1 MGMFLDFR
9 RPSREEWKYTYKGS
23 ELIAAAKAKLAEVR
37 AEYLAAQEECQRTMA
52 ASPQLYKDDK
62 VQKCREAVEKLGP
75 EMESCQVWV
84 HEFQRTPDREFIL
97 AMSDV
102 TYLNLHLTGA

>member
-1 MGMFLDFR
+1 MGMFLDYR

-23 ELIAAAKAKLAEVR
+23 DLVAAAKAKLAQVTE
-37 AEYLAAQEECQRTMA
+37 EYGKAQKALQDAVGATA
-52 ASPQLYKDDK
+52 QVYKDK
-62 VQKCREAVEKLGP
+62 TVQECREAVERLGP
-75 EMESCQVWV
+75 EMECCQVWV

-102 TYLNLHLTGA
+102 TYLNLHRA